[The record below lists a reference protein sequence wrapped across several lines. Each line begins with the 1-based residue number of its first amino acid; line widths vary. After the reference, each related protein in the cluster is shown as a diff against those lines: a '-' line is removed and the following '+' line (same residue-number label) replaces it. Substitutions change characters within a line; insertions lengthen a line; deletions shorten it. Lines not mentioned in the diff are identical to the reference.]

1 MLQIERGE
9 ESFPWRDIGS
19 SPLHPFLALIII
31 GGLITTNL
39 WLYFNL

>member
-1 MLQIERGE
+1 MKKTKKAQKYN
-9 ESFPWRDIGS
+9 
-19 SPLHPFLALIII
+19 PLHPFLALIII